1 MHPPHRRSTD
11 ATAEL
16 VACAERHHEHLRQAV
31 VGVAEA

>member
-1 MHPPHRRSTD
+1 MHPPQRRS
-11 ATAEL
+11 AVPEVL